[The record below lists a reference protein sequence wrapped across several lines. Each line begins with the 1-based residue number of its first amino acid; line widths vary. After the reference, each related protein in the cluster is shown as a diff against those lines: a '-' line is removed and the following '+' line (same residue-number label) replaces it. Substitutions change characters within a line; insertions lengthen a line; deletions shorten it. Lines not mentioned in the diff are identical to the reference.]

1 MIAVLTLL
9 YVAALFLAVKLTL
22 VRWTLFWKLSPIL
35 WMLFL
40 NVVLI
45 IPMQFY
51 APAGA
56 VINGQYS
63 VQIAPNVAG
72 QVIEVPVEP
81 NVPLKKGDILFRIEP
96 RPFQATV
103 DDLLAQQALSKTR
116 LGQAQKLAKSGA
128 GAVYDVERVTAQLAQ
143 IEARLDQARFNLEQT
158 VVRAPADG
166 YVTNVSL
173 RVGAR
178 VMAAPLASVMAFVE
192 TGESIIVMQV
202 FQKDLRFI
210 QPGQPAEIA
219 FKMFPGKVYTAR
231 VVRVMPAS
239 AMGIAA
245 PTGLAAAAS
254 QVVHAPMWVRLEMND
269 ESLPPGLRVG
279 ATGTGAIY
287 TDKGAPT
294 QIIRRVM
301 VRMEA
306 IINYLSPM

>member
-9 YVAALFLAVKLTL
+9 YIAALFLAVKLNL
-22 VRWTLFWKLSPIL
+22 IRLTLFWKLSPIL

-40 NVVLI
+40 TVVLF

-81 NVPLKKGDILFRIEP
+81 NVPLRKGDILFRIEP

-103 DDLLAQQALSKTR
+103 DDLLAQLALSKTR

-128 GAVYDVERVTAQLAQ
+128 GAVYDVERHSAQLAQ
-143 IEARLDQARFNLEQT
+143 IEASLDQARFNLEQT

-219 FKMFPGKVYTAR
+219 FKMFPGKIYTAR

-245 PTGLAAAAS
+245 PSGLAAAAS
-254 QVVHAPMWVRLEMND
+254 QVVHAPMWVRLEMTD

>member
-9 YVAALFLAVKLTL
+9 YVAALFLAVKLKL
-22 VRWTLFWKLSPIL
+22 VRLTLFWKLSPIL

-116 LGQAQKLAKSGA
+116 LGQTQKLAKSGA

-210 QPGQPAEIA
+210 QPDQPAEIA

-245 PTGLAAAAS
+245 PSGLAAAAS

-287 TDKGAPT
+287 TDQGAPT

-301 VRMEA
+301 VRMDA